1 MNKIVADVTKK
12 CYYSN
17 TPNYIYNFISTLERD
32 KNAAITRTR
41 TGTQIKEPQRFEPT
55 VTLTHRGSNNTDM
68 KDMKTKMDDQIK
80 AQHQVVAGGRSVL
93 QTQPINQQQVQSV
106 QIFSFFRK
114 RVVKIAISEL
124 GPVPYERSGN
134 FIGVFTNFQIPIFQK
149 KKRFFEFHV
158 EVSIS
163 QKIL

>member
-1 MNKIVADVTKK
+1 MPKTKTDVTPIRSGLRKRK
-12 CYYSN
+12 REEVPQQTEPEVKEEWIPEDKLELWEIRAYRER
-17 TPNYIYNFISTLERD
+17 LERD

-93 QTQPINQQQVQSV
+93 QTQPINQQQVLQTGT
-106 QIFSFFRK
+106 IFYT
-114 RVVKIAISEL
+114 
-124 GPVPYERSGN
+124 PY
-134 FIGVFTNFQIPIFQK
+134 
-149 KKRFFEFHV
+149 
-158 EVSIS
+158 
-163 QKIL
+163 